1 VATQVCKSSDHQ
13 LMVFIRQEARIVGTH
28 AANSEKREVY
38 TAVANAVIRQFC
50 HKNRALRLGERR

>member
-1 VATQVCKSSDHQ
+1 
-13 LMVFIRQEARIVGTH
+13 MVFIRQEARIVGTH